1 MAIPVL
7 MIMPMLAAPMLRI
20 TQRFC
25 IVTDLKRGFRT
36 VATATVMRAGCDKKE
51 GRGPVEPPS
60 DPAHT
65 DNTQQADRSDDWN
78 WYWWCVSDHDK
89 AMRSAVQPIRCQ
101 ASLHISSICRPGNA
115 VLTFSRLS
123 IVASGDTRSTCEFA
137 PLT

>member
-1 MAIPVL
+1 MAISLL
-7 MIMPMLAAPMLRI
+7 MILPLLAAPMLRI

-65 DNTQQADRSDDWN
+65 DNTQQADQSDDSMRGEDWN

-89 AMRSAVQPIRCQ
+89 AAIPSIGMSPADRVACLITDAMWAAWCCA
-101 ASLHISSICRPGNA
+101 ASRGWMPP
-115 VLTFSRLS
+115 
-123 IVASGDTRSTCEFA
+123 VAG
-137 PLT
+137 